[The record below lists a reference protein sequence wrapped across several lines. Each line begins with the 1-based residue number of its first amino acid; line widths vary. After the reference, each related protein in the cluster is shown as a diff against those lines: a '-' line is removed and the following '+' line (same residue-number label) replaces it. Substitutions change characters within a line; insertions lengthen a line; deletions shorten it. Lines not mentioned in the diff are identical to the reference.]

1 MKLILTQDVAG
12 LGAPGDVVEVKDG
25 YGRNYLVPRG
35 FAIQWTRGGEKQ
47 VTQIKRAQ
55 KVREVRDLGHA
66 NEIKQ
71 AIEGLT
77 VTVTAHAGDSGR
89 LFGSVTNADIA
100 DAVVAAAAG
109 APEPPLLVVC
119 PDQNGPSI
127 ERALRARGA
136 TAAVEIV
143 TYPALGD
150 PRFVDWVDYADRN
163 AAADPVAIAGRALEL
178 AGGRTVLYAYTGNY
192 RTLEGQCEAVLQAL
206 ATVRGAPSV
215 LVPPSERN
223 EDEPAIE
230 LLRFEPR

>member
-77 VTVTAHAGDSGR
+77 ITVTAHAGDSGR

-100 DAVVAAAAG
+100 DAVKAAG
-109 APEPPLLVVC
+109 GPVIDKRKIVLDAPVKTVGKHTAKVEVHADVIAKVAFQVV
-119 PDQNGPSI
+119 
-127 ERALRARGA
+127 
-136 TAAVEIV
+136 
-143 TYPALGD
+143 
-150 PRFVDWVDYADRN
+150 
-163 AAADPVAIAGRALEL
+163 AG
-178 AGGRTVLYAYTGNY
+178 
-192 RTLEGQCEAVLQAL
+192 
-206 ATVRGAPSV
+206 
-215 LVPPSERN
+215 
-223 EDEPAIE
+223 
-230 LLRFEPR
+230 